1 MKKSTKIWLIT
12 ATALILAGGIIFG
25 GALTMNHWN
34 FSKLSTV
41 KYETNRYEFDT
52 EFKDITFAGNT
63 ADVVFVPSADGQT
76 RVTCYEEKKE
86 KHAVSVQDGA
96 LLIQLESAKKWYEYV
111 EINFK
116 VPKITVELPAGEY
129 GALSLQASTGDV
141 EISKD
146 FTFESMAVSVST
158 GDVTSGSSVKGLA
171 KIRAT
176 TGDISVS
183 GFSAGSVE
191 LSVSTGKISVSELKC
206 EGDVQLKVTT
216 GKASLSNVECKNL
229 ISTGNTGGISLEN
242 VIAAEKFSIVRTTG
256 KVKFERCDAA
266 ELFIKTGTGDVTGS
280 LLSSKVFLCQTST
293 GNVKVPQTST
303 GGKCEII
310 TSTGDIKVTLN

>member
-25 GALTMNHWN
+25 GALTVNHWN

-63 ADVVFVPSADGQT
+63 ADVVFVPSADGKT

-111 EINFK
+111 GINFE

-129 GALSLQASTGDV
+129 GSLSFQASTGDV

-146 FTFESMAVSVST
+146 FVFESMDISLST
-158 GDVTSGSSVKGLA
+158 GDVTNAASAKGKVKIKA
-171 KIRAT
+171 S
-176 TGDISVS
+176 TGDISV
-183 GFSAGSVE
+183 GGISAGSVE

-206 EGDVQLKVTT
+206 EGDVQLEVTT
-216 GKASLSNVECKNL
+216 GKTKLSNVECKNL
-229 ISTGNTGGISLEN
+229 TSTGNTGDISLEN

-256 KVKFERCDAA
+256 KVKFARCDAT

-280 LLSSKVFLCQTST
+280 LCSSKVFLCQTSA
-293 GNVKVPQTST
+293 GDVKVPQSAT